1 MSERVFWKCTPRK
14 LMALFEVHKQVQGI
28 ETQEE
33 EKEVYADQ
41 IAFL

>member
-1 MSERVFWKCTPRK
+1 MSEIEFWKCTPRK
-14 LMALFEVHKQVQGI
+14 LMALYDVHKQVKGI

-33 EKEVYADQ
+33 EQEVFADQ